1 MVCNFCYRHCDIKEG
16 QTGYCRIRKV
26 ENNKLIS
33 TAYGYL
39 DAIAIDPVEKKPLYH
54 FLPGT
59 KTLSV
64 AEVACNYRCDFC
76 QNWKLSQTN
85 KSNNATY
92 VSPHDLVNLA
102 IKNNTPA
109 ISFTYSEPIVWQ
121 DYVIDTAIISKE
133 NNLKTIMVTNGSFS
147 IEALEK
153 LSPLVDAFNIDLK
166 GDSEYYKTICKGK
179 IEPVLNGIKYLIK
192 QGNHVEVTTLI
203 IEGIHTKET
212 IKDLAT
218 KLKEFDV
225 KVWHLSRF
233 FPNYKMPDIKA
244 TSEKFLAQ
252 MIEIAK
258 DVGIPFVYG
267 GNSLIPSS
275 TVCQNCNKELI
286 QTHNNSHVI
295 IRDIDKNTI
304 KGKCIYCGSKI
315 YGVFN

>member
-33 TAYGYL
+33 TGYGYL

-64 AEVACNYRCDFC
+64 AEAGCNYRCDFC
-76 QNWKLSQTN
+76 QNWQLSQTT
-85 KSNNATY
+85 KSNNSTY
-92 VSPHDLVNLA
+92 VLPQELVNLA
-102 IKNNTPA
+102 IKHNTPS

-121 DYVIDTAIISKE
+121 DYVIDSAIIAKE

-147 IEALEK
+147 NEALEK

-166 GDSEYYKTICKGK
+166 GDSEYYKKICKGN
-179 IEPVLNGIKYLIK
+179 IEPVLNGIKYLVK

-233 FPNYKMPDIKA
+233 FPNYKMTDIQA

-258 DVGIPFVYG
+258 EVGIPFVYG
-267 GNSLIPSS
+267 GNTLIFSS
-275 TVCQNCNKELI
+275 TNCQKCNKELI
-286 QTHNNSHVI
+286 KTHNNSHVI
-295 IRDIDKNTI
+295 IRDIDKNI
-304 KGKCIYCGSKI
+304 INGKCIYCGSKI
-315 YGVFN
+315 YGVFK

>member
-26 ENNKLIS
+26 EKNKLIS
-33 TAYGYL
+33 TGYGYL

-59 KTLSV
+59 KTFSV
-64 AEVACNYRCDFC
+64 AEAGCNYRCDFC
-76 QNWKLSQTN
+76 QNWQLSQTT
-85 KSNNATY
+85 KSNNSTY
-92 VSPHDLVNLA
+92 VLPQELVNLA
-102 IKNNTPA
+102 IKHNTPS

-121 DYVIDTAIISKE
+121 DYVIDSAIIAKE

-147 IEALEK
+147 NEALEK

-166 GDSEYYKTICKGK
+166 GDSEYYKKICKGN
-179 IEPVLNGIKYLIK
+179 IEPVLNGIKYLVK

-233 FPNYKMPDIKA
+233 FPNYNMTDIQA

-258 DVGIPFVYG
+258 EVGIPFVYG
-267 GNSLIPSS
+267 GNSSIPSP
-275 TVCQNCNKELI
+275 TICPKCKHILI
-286 QTHNNSHVI
+286 QNHYDSNQI
-295 IRDIDKNTI
+295 KKDIEENLID
-304 KGKCIYCGSKI
+304 GKCKSCNNYIFSYL
-315 YGVFN
+315 Y